1 MSTCQAEYV
10 RTPNAQGTLVA
21 TGVPHD
27 GPTVA
32 VHPSQL
38 VRGLPTKPANQHQR
52 RVSSTPNSTLGKI
65 IFHGASTRA
74 GRQRL

>member
-32 VHPSQL
+32 VHPGPD
-38 VRGLPTKPANQHQR
+38 R
-52 RVSSTPNSTLGKI
+52 TPIDGGYT
-65 IFHGASTRA
+65 A
-74 GRQRL
+74 Q